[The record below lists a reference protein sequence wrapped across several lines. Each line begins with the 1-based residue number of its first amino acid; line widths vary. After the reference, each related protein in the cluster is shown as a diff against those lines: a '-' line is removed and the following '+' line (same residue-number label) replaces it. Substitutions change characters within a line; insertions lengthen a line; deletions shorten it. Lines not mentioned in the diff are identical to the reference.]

1 MARKKNPSTDIPT
14 PEETVI
20 EGTAEHVEDHENDTA
35 AGTAS
40 DAAMD
45 AAKAS
50 SIHSPRKSG
59 SSRMGRWL
67 TGLCVVLALLAAL
80 AGLGLTWI
88 NRLAVQAVNT
98 QIATLDA
105 AGKQQDIVHDKQLA
119 QLSEQMDIN
128 TDNLNAVDNEDIANQ
143 NAARDQNIT
152 ALENRIAAIETA
164 LTALEN
170 QLSTAQPDSPAIG
183 ADDIMIMAQ
192 QLAELEQRV
201 HMLENQTESQIAPPD
216 ITPPDITQP
225 DIAQP
230 EITPPDPRASG
241 TLLADTILDH
251 AKTGQPYADLLD
263 QFIIDYPEW
272 AALQPWADAPPKPAL
287 ALWNELEQILSQQQN
302 DQPADAA
309 AETPDQGWWSWL
321 MAPLNDA
328 ITITPITPEW
338 NASTALSAAWQ
349 QRDVDQAINAID
361 DIADLADIRPDLA
374 EWREAMIQR
383 QALDKITATLYA
395 DQPEQ

>member
-119 QLSEQMDIN
+119 QLSEQMDIITN
-128 TDNLNAVDNEDIANQ
+128 DLDLITDNLNADDNADIAN
-143 NAARDQNIT
+143 QNIT

-164 LTALEN
+164 LARLEN
-170 QLSTAQPDSPAIG
+170 QPSTVQPDSPPIG

-201 HMLENQTESQIAPPD
+201 RMLENQTESQITQPE
-216 ITPPDITQP
+216 TTQP
-225 DIAQP
+225 DIK
-230 EITPPDPRASG
+230 TSDPRSSG
-241 TLLADTILDH
+241 LLLTDTILDR
-251 AKTGQPYADLLD
+251 ARTGQPYADLLD
-263 QFIIDYPEW
+263 QAMTGYPEW
-272 AALQPWADAPPKPAL
+272 VALQPWADAPPKPAL
-287 ALWNELEQILSQQQN
+287 VLWNDLEQILSQQQN
-302 DQPADAA
+302 EQPVDGTT
-309 AETPDQGWWSWL
+309 ETPDQGWWSWL

-328 ITITPITPEW
+328 VTITPITPEW
-338 NASTALSAAWQ
+338 KAIDALSAAWQ
-349 QRDVDQAINAID
+349 QRDADQAIEAID
-361 DIADLADIRPDLA
+361 KIAELADQGDIQPALA
-374 EWREAMIQR
+374 KWREAMIQR

-395 DQPEQ
+395 DKPEQ

>member
-14 PEETVI
+14 PKETVI

-35 AGTAS
+35 TGTAS

-50 SIHSPRKSG
+50 STHSPRKSG

-67 TGLCVVLALLAAL
+67 KGFVVVLALLAAL

-98 QIATLDA
+98 QIVTLDA

-119 QLSEQMDIN
+119 QLSEQMDIITN
-128 TDNLNAVDNEDIANQ
+128 DLNQITDNLNADDNADITNK
-143 NAARDQNIT
+143 NIT

-164 LTALEN
+164 LARLEN
-170 QLSTAQPDSPAIG
+170 QPSTDQPDSSPIG

-201 HMLENQTESQIAPPD
+201 RMLENQTESQITQPE
-216 ITPPDITQP
+216 TTQP
-225 DIAQP
+225 DIK
-230 EITPPDPRASG
+230 TSDPRSSG
-241 TLLADTILDH
+241 SLLTDTILDR
-251 AKTGQPYADLLD
+251 ARTGQPYADLLD
-263 QFIIDYPEW
+263 QAMTGYPKW
-272 AALQPWADAPPKPAL
+272 VALQPWADAPPKPAL
-287 ALWNELEQILSQQQN
+287 VLWNDLEQILSQHQN
-302 DQPADAA
+302 EQPVDGTT
-309 AETPDQGWWSWL
+309 ETPDQGWWSWL

-328 ITITPITPEW
+328 VTITPITPEW
-338 NASTALSAAWQ
+338 KAIDALSAAWQ
-349 QRDVDQAINAID
+349 QRDADQAIEAID
-361 DIADLADIRPDLA
+361 KIAELADQGDIQPALA
-374 EWREAMIQR
+374 KWREAMIQR
-383 QALDKITATLYA
+383 QALDNTAATLYA
-395 DQPEQ
+395 DQLEQ

>member
-20 EGTAEHVEDHENDTA
+20 EGTAEHVEDHENDTVT
-35 AGTAS
+35 GTAS

-45 AAKAS
+45 APKAS

-59 SSRMGRWL
+59 LSRMGRWL
-67 TGLCVVLALLAAL
+67 TGFCVVLALLAAL

-105 AGKQQDIVHDKQLA
+105 AGKQQDIGQDKQLA
-119 QLSEQMDIN
+119 QLSEQMDMITN
-128 TDNLNAVDNEDIANQ
+128 DLNRLTDNLNAGDNADIAN
-143 NAARDQNIT
+143 QNIT
-152 ALENRIAAIETA
+152 ALEKRIAAIETA
-164 LTALEN
+164 LARLEN
-170 QLSTAQPDSPAIG
+170 QPSAVQPDSPAIG

-201 HMLENQTESQIAPPD
+201 HQLEDQTESQIA
-216 ITPPDITQP
+216 QP
-225 DIAQP
+225 EIAQP
-230 EITPPDPRASG
+230 EITQPDLRASR

-287 ALWNELEQILSQQQN
+287 TLWNELEQILSQQQN
-302 DQPADAA
+302 DPPADAA
-309 AETPDQGWWSWL
+309 TETPDQGWWSWL

-349 QRDVDQAINAID
+349 QRDVDQAFNAID
-361 DIADLADIRPDLA
+361 DIADLADIQPDLA